1 MRYIKLFEDFSF
13 SDKLEEAKWIA
24 ISHLG
29 ELEEVEVS
37 LPASEGLKERLRIYR
52 ILGSPNVKD
61 LNAFEEHMSGEA
73 EGISWSADISWHK
86 ERRLSLVAGMTI
98 DDFMRAWLEERF
110 SDLKRWDRQEGKK
123 TEVFYLMPNGVPAFM
138 YVEGERDCSLRWD
151 RVWFFFGEMG
161 IEEFAARKIIKE
173 WVKSITGLELEPR
186 KW

>member
-13 SDKLEEAKWIA
+13 SDKLEDAKWIA

-29 ELEEVEVS
+29 ELEEVEVA

-98 DDFMRAWLEERF
+98 DEFMRAWLEEMH
-110 SDLKRWDRQEGKK
+110 QG
-123 TEVFYLMPNGVPAFM
+123 
-138 YVEGERDCSLRWD
+138 
-151 RVWFFFGEMG
+151 
-161 IEEFAARKIIKE
+161 
-173 WVKSITGLELEPR
+173 VKSQWAAENAERVTDNV
-186 KW
+186 